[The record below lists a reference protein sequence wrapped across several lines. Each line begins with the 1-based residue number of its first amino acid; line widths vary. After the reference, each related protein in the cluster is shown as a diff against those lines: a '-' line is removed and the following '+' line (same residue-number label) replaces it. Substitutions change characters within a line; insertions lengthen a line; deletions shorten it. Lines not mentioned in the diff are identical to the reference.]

1 MALGRGRGRP
11 RKKVQPPSYDDY
23 PVDAPKDVQERW
35 VQKKA
40 TEQWRYNKL
49 MSASAAEYRKA
60 ENERASR
67 YYHMKKK
74 KNPVAC
80 ATANDPD
87 QFCDDDDGS
96 IQQQK
101 DDTAKEKSRLR

>member
-1 MALGRGRGRP
+1 MGLGRGRGRP

-23 PVDAPKDVQERW
+23 PVDAPKDQERW

-49 MSASAAEYRKA
+49 MSESAAEYQRA
-60 ENERASR
+60 ENERASC
-67 YYHMKKK
+67 YYYMKKK
-74 KNPVAC
+74 NLAAC
-80 ATANDPD
+80 ASTNDAD
-87 QFCDDDDGS
+87 QFCVDDDGS

-101 DDTAKEKSRLR
+101 DDTGKEKSN

>member
-49 MSASAAEYRKA
+49 MSESAAEYRKA

-67 YYHMKKK
+67 YYYMKKK
-74 KNPVAC
+74 NLAAC
-80 ATANDPD
+80 ASANDAD
-87 QFCDDDDGS
+87 QFCHDDDSS
-96 IQQQK
+96 IQKQK